1 MSPEAN
7 SKKMSSDIR
16 SNHTVVIGDSR
27 DMSLVRSGSIQVCVT
42 SPPYFRKKKYETQ
55 YSTYDEY
62 RAYLRGTWKEVWRVL
77 KDSGLLFVNIGN
89 SFENQFKSFDIA
101 RDVVDCGFL
110 LVQPIIWVKGHH
122 SPVQGIS
129 HLNHLYEYIFLF
141 SKTEN
146 YVLNRLAIGIPY
158 KDKSNIGR
166 WKVATEDLRCRGDV
180 WHINYETVQKH
191 SEKLHDAI
199 FPKMLPEMCI
209 QLASSKKSDKI
220 LDPFLGSGTTI
231 LAASELGRPSIG
243 YEANPSYEKII
254 EKKLGGIPGLRII
267 RGN

>member
-1 MSPEAN
+1 M
-7 SKKMSSDIR
+7 
-16 SNHTVVIGDSR
+16 GDSR
-27 DMSLVRSGSIQVCVT
+27 DMSLVTSGSVQVCVT

-55 YSTYDEY
+55 YSTYEEY
-62 RAYLRGTWKEVWRVL
+62 RSYLRETWKEVRRTL
-77 KDSGLLFVNIGN
+77 DDSGLFFVNIGN

-101 RDVVDCGFL
+101 RDVVDSGFQ

-122 SPVQGIS
+122 SPVQGTA

-146 YVLNRLAIGIPY
+146 YSLNRLAIGVPY

-166 WKVATEDLRCRGDV
+166 WKIATKDLRCRGDV
-180 WHINYETVQKH
+180 WYINYETVQRH

-199 FPKMLPEMCI
+199 FPRLLPEMCI
-209 QLASSKKSDKI
+209 KLASRKKSDKV

-231 LAASELGRPSIG
+231 LAANDLGRRSIG
-243 YEANPSYEKII
+243 YEINPAYEKII
-254 EKKLGGIPGLRII
+254 KKKLDGVAGLRIVHAS
-267 RGN
+267 

>member
-1 MSPEAN
+1 M
-7 SKKMSSDIR
+7 R
-16 SNHTVVIGDSR
+16 SNSQTEHTVVIGDSR
-27 DMSLVRSGSIQVCVT
+27 DMSLVRSGSIHVCVT

-62 RAYLRGTWKEVWRVL
+62 LRYLREIWREVRRTL
-77 KDSGLLFVNIGN
+77 DNSGLLFVNIGN
-89 SFENQFKSFDIA
+89 SFENQFKSFDVA
-101 RDVVDCGFL
+101 RDVVDSGFL

-122 SPVQGIS
+122 SPVQGSS

-146 YVLNRLAIGIPY
+146 YALNRLAIGVPY

-180 WHINYETVQKH
+180 WHINYETVQRH

-209 QLASSKKSDKI
+209 KLASSKKSDQI

-231 LAASELGRPSIG
+231 LAANDQGRRSIG
-243 YEANPSYEKII
+243 YEINPSYEKII
-254 EKKLGGIPGLRII
+254 KEKLDGVSGLRII
-267 RGN
+267 HEY